1 MPEPGR
7 SLVRKVA
14 RPYPPYLAA
23 PTGMMIIMKKEIFE
37 PPPSCD
43 DVEDSVDGDDDIIEH
58 PGLGLRQKGR
68 QEISPATLLA
78 SDPHDGGHG
87 DDDDYRNDDDD
98 CDKKLPTVTI
108 ASALSCPI

>member
-1 MPEPGR
+1 M
-7 SLVRKVA
+7 S
-14 RPYPPYLAA
+14 
-23 PTGMMIIMKKEIFE
+23 

-43 DVEDSVDGDDDIIEH
+43 DDEDSVDGDDDIIEH

-87 DDDDYRNDDDD
+87 DDDDYKNDDDD
-98 CDKKLPTVTI
+98 CDKKLPTATL
-108 ASALSCPI
+108 ASALSCLT